1 MSEIVENGPWRAR
14 REDSTCSN
22 QYEIFI
28 ESEDFTHDV
37 RLIVDGDFEGADERF
52 AYAEEIARRLNLP
65 AAERREPLNVPERSL
80 PVESGVVDGE
90 EG

>member
-1 MSEIVENGPWRAR
+1 MVEIVEKGPWKAR
-14 REDSTCSN
+14 REDSTCSD

-37 RLIVDGDFEGADERF
+37 RLIVDGDFEGAEQRL

-65 AAERREPLNVPERSL
+65 AAERGAASDT
-80 PVESGVVDGE
+80 PVDVEATLVE